1 MDETPHASSSRA
13 NTPQRIG
20 AALIG
25 LLQGHIELFG
35 EELKDLHKHSLQLLV
50 LTSCCVVFALLLVL
64 GLSAALLIYYW
75 DSYRLTVIF
84 SLCGF
89 YACALLASV
98 LVLTSRIRNASA
110 PFSASLEELACDREQ
125 LLP

>member
-1 MDETPHASSSRA
+1 MDEAPHASSRRPNS
-13 NTPQRIG
+13 PQRIG
-20 AALIG
+20 AALLG

-35 EELKDLHKHSLQLLV
+35 EELKDLHKHSLTLLI
-50 LTSCCVVFALLLVL
+50 LASLSVVFGLMLIL
-64 GLSAALLIYYW
+64 GLSAALLIFYW

-89 YACALLASV
+89 YAAAFIGST
-98 LVLTSRIRNASA
+98 LVLMLRIRNASP
-110 PFSASLEELACDREQ
+110 PFSASLEELARDREQ